1 MRNFS
6 KMNIFRD
13 LTISPPT
20 LSGTSSSD
28 GKLDEDNGDVD
39 TTDEC
44 DSKGNKDEAIQ
55 VDEPDPRAKEEEK
68 ERQRK
73 KIDVW
78 ERTLPG
84 SGKLLFW
91 WYILVSMKTRSLKIT
106 LIARFYLACVLISM
120 YHYMYCGLV

>member
-1 MRNFS
+1 
-6 KMNIFRD
+6 MNIFRD

-55 VDEPDPRAKEEEK
+55 VDEPDPRVKEEEK
-68 ERQRK
+68 AKQRE
-73 KIDVW
+73 KIDMW

-91 WYILVSMKTRSLKIT
+91 WYFIVSMKTRSLKIT
-106 LIARFYLACVLISM
+106 LIGAFIM
-120 YHYMYCGLV
+120 LVSLLVCITTSV